1 MVVVDLDDAE
11 VKLEMISEV
20 SLRYGCGNGRDRST
34 RLDVLCCD
42 LSGIVVVEED
52 GNGEEGNNEQFGDEG
67 ASKRDFC
74 GCDIKDTFENVEGRD
89 DWEMG
94 PIRLIGLV

>member
-11 VKLEMISEV
+11 VQPGL
-20 SLRYGCGNGRDRST
+20 YPQ
-34 RLDVLCCD
+34 LDVLCCD

-74 GCDIKDTFENVEGRD
+74 GCDIKDTFEHVEG
-89 DWEMG
+89 
-94 PIRLIGLV
+94 

>member
-11 VKLEMISEV
+11 TDLQGSARI
-20 SLRYGCGNGRDRST
+20 
-34 RLDVLCCD
+34 LDVLCCD

-74 GCDIKDTFENVEGRD
+74 GCDIKDTFEHVEG
-89 DWEMG
+89 
-94 PIRLIGLV
+94 

>member
-11 VKLEMISEV
+11 PGL
-20 SLRYGCGNGRDRST
+20 YPQ
-34 RLDVLCCD
+34 LDVLCCD
-42 LSGIVVVEED
+42 LSGIVVVEAD

-74 GCDIKDTFENVEGRD
+74 RCDIKDTFEHVEG
-89 DWEMG
+89 
-94 PIRLIGLV
+94 

>member
-20 SLRYGCGNGRDRST
+20 QDVILSEDAACGCEQTGLELLSL
-34 RLDVLCCD
+34 
-42 LSGIVVVEED
+42 ED

-74 GCDIKDTFENVEGRD
+74 GCDIKDTFEHVEG
-89 DWEMG
+89 
-94 PIRLIGLV
+94 